1 MIVRVIIRAA
11 VEVASILKVTGQA
24 GVGASSDAFEALS
37 ITASAS
43 YSSSS

>member
-1 MIVRVIIRAA
+1 MIVRATVRAA
-11 VEVASILKVTGQA
+11 VEAASIADLA
-24 GVGASSDAFEALS
+24 GVSSTAFEALS

>member
-1 MIVRVIIRAA
+1 MIARATVRAA
-11 VEVASILKVTGQA
+11 VEAASIADQA
-24 GVGASSDAFEALS
+24 GASSAAFEALS